1 MSCISRCISNWL
13 LPLLLVAPAMLVM
26 GSSAHAEGLTLR
38 EAEELALRADPGVQS
53 VEANRS
59 ALNELAVA
67 AKQLPDPMV
76 KMGLMSLPTNSFR
89 LDREPM
95 TQAQVGV
102 MQKFPRGRSLALKS
116 EQIHLQSEGLDETV
130 RDQKLQIVLAVREQY
145 LEVAKQQHL
154 ADINAEAQVVFS
166 DLVDITQD
174 YYATGRVQQQDV
186 LQASVEL
193 AKIKDRATRITQAEE
208 QARARLAMW
217 IGDAASSS
225 LPPGW
230 PRLAVPAPEEA
241 MKADLRR
248 HPRILAMQKQISAA
262 DTGVELARQ
271 NYRPEFS
278 VDVTYGF
285 RSGPGADGSSWPDM
299 LSVMLVMDVPF
310 FHANRQDRVLAAQV
324 ARSSAA
330 TFGLDDAYRRMSSDI
345 QFQSA
350 MFQRQKERVE
360 LFENSLLPEAAFN
373 SEATFEAYQSALED
387 MTTLLKAR
395 ITEFDLQLEHARLQA
410 DVLESQAR
418 LLYLEGEQK

>member
-1 MSCISRCISNWL
+1 
-13 LPLLLVAPAMLVM
+13 
-26 GSSAHAEGLTLR
+26 
-38 EAEELALRADPGVQS
+38 
-53 VEANRS
+53 
-59 ALNELAVA
+59 
-67 AKQLPDPMV
+67 
-76 KMGLMSLPTNSFR
+76 
-89 LDREPM
+89 
-95 TQAQVGV
+95 
-102 MQKFPRGRSLALKS
+102 LKS
-116 EQIHLQSEGLDETV
+116 EQIHLQSEGLDETAS
-130 RDQKLQIVLAVREQY
+130 DQKLQIVLAVREQY

-154 ADINAEAQVVFS
+154 ANINAEAQVVFS

-208 QARARLAMW
+208 QARARLATW
-217 IGDAASSS
+217 IGDAASGS

-230 PRLAVPAPEEA
+230 PQLAIPAPATA
-241 MKADLRR
+241 MKANLRR
-248 HPRILAMQKQISAA
+248 HPRILAMQKKVSAA

-271 NYRPEFS
+271 NYRPELS

-299 LSVMLVMDVPF
+299 LSVMLVMDVPL

-324 ARSSAA
+324 AQSAAA

-345 QFQSA
+345 DFQSVV
-350 MFQRQKERVE
+350 FQRQKERVE
-360 LFENSLLPEAAFN
+360 LFENSLLPEAGFN

-395 ITEFDLQLEHARLQA
+395 ITEFDLQLEHAALQA
-410 DVLESQAR
+410 DVLQSQAR